1 MKRNPLSR
9 ACCAPLLFLTLL
21 PVITPT
27 ALALPGPAAPHQS
40 VLAGDQQPITE
51 NKKPATGNRQ
61 LATDHQPLNGQWQG
75 PLAVPG
81 GSLDLLITLVPLS
94 NGSYYGALDV
104 PKQKI
109 SRMPVEVEV
118 VGTTL
123 TLRIEQAGSHFTGEI
138 LEGGRVLKGTWQQPG
153 LTAPLVLERRA
164 VPTAAAAA
172 LTRLT
177 PPYREQEVTV
187 PNPAARLSLGG
198 TLTVPAGTGPFP
210 AVVLLSDT
218 GPQDRD
224 AVVQDYHMFGILAD
238 YLTRRG
244 VAVLRFDDR
253 GVGKSGGQYAATTTA
268 DLVTDAQA
276 ALQFLR
282 GHDLI
287 NHREIGLIGHG
298 EGGNVALLAAAQPQ
312 PPAFVVALAGYGQP
326 GREVLL
332 RQQMEVMRLIGADP
346 GQVQAAL
353 TLHERMVEIV
363 RQTPNDDKA
372 RAKLADLLRSNSGS
386 IDPDMARARAAQLT
400 WPWSRYFLDFDPL
413 HSLPDVRCPV
423 LALNGTADLQVG
435 AATNLPLLQ
444 KGLKDNRD
452 VTVTKLDGLNHW
464 LQPDPKDWTLIN
476 GQQVPTF
483 SPKALELMRTWITK
497 RTTIPTPAA
506 PPQTAQG
513 HASVK

>member
-1 MKRNPLSR
+1 MKRNLFSR
-9 ACCAPLLFLTLL
+9 AYCAPLLFLTLL
-21 PVITPT
+21 PTYS
-27 ALALPGPAAPHQS
+27 PAAAVRILINPAAHYQR
-40 VLAGDQQPITE
+40 LKPNNQQQAIE
-51 NKKPATGNRQ
+51 NKKPAP
-61 LATDHQPLNGQWQG
+61 DHPPLNGQWQG

-123 TLRIEQAGSHFTGEI
+123 TLKIEQAGSHFTGEI

-177 PPYREQEVTV
+177 PPYREQEVVV
-187 PNPAARLSLGG
+187 PNPTAHLSLSG
-198 TLTVPAGTGPFP
+198 TLTVPAGAGPFP

-244 VAVLRFDDR
+244 VAVLRLDDR
-253 GVGKSGGQYAATTTA
+253 GVGQSGGQYAATTTA

-276 ALQFLR
+276 AMQFLR
-282 GHDLI
+282 GHELI
-287 NHREIGLIGHG
+287 SHREIGLIGHG
-298 EGGNVALLAAAQPQ
+298 EGANVALLAAAQPQ

-372 RAKLADLLRSNSGS
+372 RAKLADLLRSNSGN

-413 HSLPDVRCPV
+413 HSLPDVRCPI
-423 LALNGTADLQVG
+423 LALNGAADLQVG
-435 AATNLPLLQ
+435 ATTNLPLLQ

-452 VTVTKLDGLNHW
+452 VTIAKLDGLNHW

-506 PPQTAQG
+506 PPQPAQG
-513 HASVK
+513 HASVR